1 VDERGIEP
9 HVKLMDKSER
19 TDGALSRSD
28 FAFDPGGNRYVC
40 PGGKELRNIIA
51 CSPSHAVHC
60 LPISRS
66 LRIAGFGES
75 SVSTGGKAAFDH
87 RSLSDGRHPG
97 QGPPRDRVDFRRC
110 NRIVVGRKVFAMLWG
125 VRRQQGGHRVKAAGT
140 GLEIVIDRVS
150 Y

>member
-1 VDERGIEP
+1 
-9 HVKLMDKSER
+9 M
-19 TDGALSRSD
+19 
-28 FAFDPGGNRYVC
+28 
-40 PGGKELRNIIA
+40 ELRPGATRPLRGYFLEGHHHTNRIRRPETGRRRNA
-51 CSPSHAVHC
+51 HDVHFAVKRLFSKTRGSLPPS
-60 LPISRS
+60 SRS